1 MDSKHV
7 KIIKKIVRRLE
18 PRRKFF
24 IDLNNYRNTIFIA
37 GAPRSGTSWL
47 QDMVNYKQDRRIV
60 FEPFHSEHTKEVNHF
75 HFRQYLRPG
84 NREEKYLA
92 PARDILSGN
101 IKNNWVDNYNKKFF
115 VRKRIV
121 KDVRTNLMLKWV
133 KANFPEIPFIYI
145 MRHPCAVALSRRE
158 RGFNTHLDVYLEQK
172 LLMMDYL
179 KPFEEIINNARDMFD
194 KHLIMWCIDNY
205 VPLQQFL
212 KGEMHIVF
220 YEHLC
225 IRPNEEISKI
235 FKFLNIPCDINDPVL
250 QGLIKKP
257 SLLSREGSAI
267 FHQKNLIYDWKAG
280 INEAE
285 TKRAVELLK
294 LFTLDRAYD
303 GGSLPRIDDGSE
315 LLATSPSV

>member
-1 MDSKHV
+1 MDSKPV
-7 KIIKKIVRRLE
+7 KIIKKIVRRLD

-24 IDLNNYRNTIFIA
+24 IDINNYHNTIFVA

-47 QDMVNYKQDRRIV
+47 QDMVNYKQEHRIV
-60 FEPFHSEHTKEVNHF
+60 FEPFHSKKTKEVKHF
-75 HFRQYLRPG
+75 HFRQYLSPD
-84 NREEKYLA
+84 NREERYLA

-101 IKNNWVDNYNKKFF
+101 VRNSWVDNYNKKFF
-115 VRKRIV
+115 VQKRLV
-121 KDVRTNLMLKWV
+121 KDVRTNLMLKWI
-133 KANFPEIPFIYI
+133 KTTFPEIPIIYI

-158 RGFNTHLDVYLEQK
+158 RGFSTHLNVYLDQNQ
-172 LLMMDYL
+172 LMMDHL
-179 KPFEEIINNARDMFD
+179 KPFEHIINNAKDMFD
-194 KHLIMWCIDNY
+194 KHMIMWCIDNY

-225 IRPNEEISKI
+225 IQPNEEIQKI
-235 FKFLNIPCDINDPVL
+235 FKFLDTPCDINDPVL

-257 SLLSREGSAI
+257 SLLSRDGSAI
-267 FHQKNLIYDWKAG
+267 LHQKNLIDEWKTG

-294 LFTLDRAYD
+294 LFSLDRAYD
-303 GGSLPRIDDGSE
+303 AEPLPRIDDGNE
-315 LLATSPSV
+315 LLANVSI

>member
-1 MDSKHV
+1 MDSKLV
-7 KIIKKIVRRLE
+7 KIIKKIVRRLD
-18 PRRKFF
+18 PRRKIFL
-24 IDLNNYRNTIFIA
+24 DLNNYRNTIFIA

-60 FEPFHSEHTKEVNHF
+60 FEPFHSEHTKEVNYF
-75 HFRQYLRPG
+75 HFRQYLRSD

-101 IKNNWVDNYNKKFF
+101 IRNSWVDNYNKKFL

-121 KDVRTNLMLKWV
+121 KDVRTNLMLKWI
-133 KANFPEIPFIYI
+133 KTHFPEIPIIYI

-158 RGFNTHLDVYLEQK
+158 RGFNTHLDVYLTQNQ
-172 LLMMDYL
+172 LMMDHL
-179 KPFEEIINNARDMFD
+179 QPFEHVINNAKDTFD
-194 KHLIMWCIDNY
+194 KHIIMWCIDNY

-225 IRPNEEISKI
+225 IRSNEEIKKI
-235 FKFLNIPCDINDPVL
+235 FRFLNIPGDINDPVL

-257 SLLSREGSAI
+257 SLLSRDGSAI
-267 FHQKNLIYDWKAG
+267 FHQKNLIDGWKAG

-294 LFTLDRAYD
+294 LFSLDRAYD
-303 GGSLPRIDDGSE
+303 AGPLPRIDDGNE
-315 LLATSPSV
+315 LLASASI